1 MSDQLTAAQKPQ
13 LTAEQKLQHLEEM
26 RAGFAQGGGAKRVE
40 AQHSRG
46 KLTARER
53 IALLL
58 DPGTFDEIDALVMPR
73 GSQAGNVGPEA
84 VVTGWGKVDGR
95 PVYVFAYDFTLFGGS
110 LSEAVAEKIL
120 KMMDMA
126 MMTGAPI
133 IGIQDSGGAR
143 IQDGP
148 ESLRGFGE
156 IFAMNTLASGVVPQI
171 SVIMGPCA
179 GGAVYS
185 PAITDFVFM
194 TEGTGQMYI
203 TGPDVIRAVTGEEV
217 SHEELGGADAH
228 ATRSGVAHFAISGEE
243 ETLAEVRR
251 LLSFLPGNNAEDA
264 PMVPSGDDPERA
276 DEDMLSLVPA
286 EPNRPYDVRDV
297 VYRLVDDGD
306 FLEVQEAWAPNIVV
320 GFGRM
325 GGRSVGFICNQPMH
339 LAGSLDINASR
350 KAARFVRFCDC
361 FNIPIVT
368 LVDVPGYLPGITQE
382 YGGIITH
389 GAKLLFAYSEAT
401 VPKISVILRKAYGG
415 AYLVM
420 SSKHL
425 RGDMNFAWPTGEVA
439 VMGPDGAVNIVYRD
453 EIGKAADPDARRKE
467 LIEEYREKFA
477 TPYIPAGR
485 GFLDDVIDPRQ
496 TRARVIRALEM
507 LQNKADRNPPKKHGN
522 IPL

>member
-1 MSDQLTAAQKPQ
+1 MTQQASLSAEEKLAQLQELKAKAV
-13 LTAEQKLQHLEEM
+13 
-26 RAGFAQGGGAKRVE
+26 QGGGPKRIE
-40 AQHSRG
+40 AQHQRG

-53 IALLL
+53 IDLLL
-58 DPGTFDEIDALVMPR
+58 DPGTFDEIDTLMRPR
-73 GSQAGNVGPEA
+73 AVAGTENVAEA

-95 PVYVFAYDFTLFGGS
+95 PIYLFSYDFTLLGGS

-120 KMMDMA
+120 KVMDLA

-185 PAITDFVFM
+185 PAITDFIFM

-228 ATRSGVAHFAISGEE
+228 ASRSGVAHFAIAGEE
-243 ETLAEVRR
+243 ETLTEVRR
-251 LLSFLPGNNAEDA
+251 LLSFLPSNNAEDPPYVA
-264 PMVPSGDDPERA
+264 TSDDIDRA
-276 DEDMLSLVPA
+276 DEDLLSIVPA
-286 EPNRPYDVRDV
+286 EPNRPYDVREV
-297 VYRLVDDGD
+297 VFRMVDDGD
-306 FLEVQEAWAPNIVV
+306 FMEVHESFAPNVVV

-325 GGRSVGFICNQPMH
+325 GGRTVGFVCNQPMQ

-361 FNIPIVT
+361 FNIPLVT
-368 LVDVPGYLPGITQE
+368 LVDVPGYLPGTTQE

-401 VPKISVILRKAYGG
+401 VPKVAVILRKAYGG

-425 RGDMNFAWPTGEVA
+425 RGDMNFAWPTAEVA
-439 VMGPDGAVNIVYRD
+439 VMGPDGAVNIVFR
-453 EIGKAADPDARRKE
+453 EEMSKADDPEARRQE
-467 LIEEYREKFA
+467 LIEEYRSRFA
-477 TPYIPAGR
+477 NPYIPASR
-485 GFLDDVIDPRQ
+485 GFIDDVIDPRE
-496 TRARVIRALEM
+496 TRKRVIRALEM

>member
-1 MSDQLTAAQKPQ
+1 MAEQLTSQEKLDQLNELKAKV
-13 LTAEQKLQHLEEM
+13 AE
-26 RAGFAQGGGAKRVE
+26 GGGPKRVE
-40 AQHSRG
+40 AQHARG

-53 IALLL
+53 IDLLL
-58 DPGTFDEIDALVMPR
+58 DQGSFDEIDSLMRPR
-73 GSQAGNVGPEA
+73 GSAASETPGEA

-95 PVYVFAYDFTLFGGS
+95 PVYLFSYDFTLLGGS

-120 KMMDMA
+120 KVMDLA
-126 MMTGAPI
+126 MTTGAPI

-194 TEGTGQMYI
+194 TEGSSFMFI
-203 TGPDVIRAVTGEEV
+203 TGPDVVRSVTGEEV
-217 SHEELGGADAH
+217 SQEDLGGADVH
-228 ATRSGVAHFAISGEE
+228 AAKSGVAHFAVAGEE
-243 ETLAEVRR
+243 ETLSTVRR
-251 LLSFLPGNNAEDA
+251 LLSFIPSNNAED
-264 PMVPSGDDPERA
+264 PPFMPTGDDVDRA
-276 DEDMLSLVPA
+276 DEDLLAIVPV
-286 EPNRPYDVRDV
+286 EPNRPYDVREV
-297 VYRLVDDGD
+297 IYCLVDDGD
-306 FLEVQEAWAPNIVV
+306 FFEVHEMFAPNIVV
-320 GFGRM
+320 GYARM
-325 GGRSVGFICNQPMH
+325 GGRPVGFVANQPMQ

-350 KAARFVRFCDC
+350 KASRFVRFCDC
-361 FNIPIVT
+361 FNIPLVT
-368 LVDVPGYLPGITQE
+368 LVDVPGYLPGTSQE
-382 YGGIITH
+382 YNAIITH

-401 VPKISVILRKAYGG
+401 VPKISIILRKAYGG

-425 RGDMNFAWPTGEVA
+425 RGDMNFAWPTAEIA
-439 VMGPDGAVNIVYRD
+439 VMGPDGAANVVYRD
-453 EIGKAADPDARRKE
+453 EIAKAPDPEARRKE
-467 LIEEYREKFA
+467 LIEEYRAKFA
-477 TPYIPAGR
+477 NPYIPAGR
-485 GFLDDVIDPRQ
+485 GFIDDVIDPRQ
-496 TRARVIRALEM
+496 TRARIIRSLEM

>member
-1 MSDQLTAAQKPQ
+1 MSEQM
-13 LTAEQKLQHLEEM
+13 TAEQKLAQLQELK
-26 RAGFAQGGGAKRVE
+26 AAFAQGGGPKRVE
-40 AQHSRG
+40 AQHARG

-53 IALLL
+53 IDLLL
-58 DPGTFDEIDALVMPR
+58 DPGSFDEIDALVRPR
-73 GSQAGNVGPEA
+73 GSAAGAETGEA
-84 VVTGWGKVDGR
+84 VVTGWGKIEGR
-95 PVYVFAYDFTLFGGS
+95 PAYVFSYDFTLYGGS

-120 KMMDMA
+120 KVMDLA
-126 MMTGAPI
+126 MMTGAPLV
-133 IGIQDSGGAR
+133 GIQDSGGAR

-156 IFAMNTLASGVVPQI
+156 IFAMNTLASGVIPQI
-171 SVIMGPCA
+171 SVIMGPSA

-185 PAITDFVFM
+185 PAITDFCFM
-194 TEGTGQMYI
+194 TEGSGQMYI

-217 SHEELGGADAH
+217 THEELGGADAH
-228 ATRSGVAHFAISGEE
+228 ATRSGVAHFAVAGEE

-251 LLSFLPGNNAEDA
+251 LLSFLPSNNAEDTPA
-264 PMVPSGDDPERA
+264 RPTNDDPDRV
-276 DEDMLSLVPA
+276 EDDLLSIVPA
-286 EPNRPYDVRDV
+286 EPNRPYDVREVID
-297 VYRLVDDGD
+297 RIVDDGD
-306 FLEVQEAWAPNIVV
+306 FMEVHELWAANIVV

-325 GGRSVGFICNQPMH
+325 GGKSVGFVANQPMH
-339 LAGSLDINASR
+339 LAGSLDINAAR

-361 FNIPIVT
+361 FNIPLIT
-368 LVDVPGYLPGITQE
+368 LVDVPGYLPGISQE

-401 VPKISVILRKAYGG
+401 VPKIAVLLRKAYGG

-439 VMGPDGAVNIVYRD
+439 VMGPEGAVNIVYRD
-453 EIGKAADPDARRKE
+453 EMAKAKDPEARRKE
-467 LIEEYREKFA
+467 LVEEYREKFA
-477 TPYIPAGR
+477 SPYVTAGR
-485 GFLDDVIDPRQ
+485 GFLDDVIDPRR
-496 TRARVIRALEM
+496 TRSKIIRALEM

>member
-1 MSDQLTAAQKPQ
+1 MPEQ
-13 LTAEQKLQHLEEM
+13 LTAEQKLEQLVTM
-26 RAGFAQGGGAKRVE
+26 KAAAALGGGTKRIE
-40 AQHSRG
+40 AQHARG

-53 IALLL
+53 IELLL
-58 DPGTFDEIDALVMPR
+58 DPGSFDELDTLMRPR
-73 GSQAGNVGPEA
+73 GASVSGDAPAGEA

-95 PVYVFAYDFTLFGGS
+95 PVYVFSFDFTMLGGS

-120 KMMDMA
+120 KVMDLG

-156 IFAMNTLASGVVPQI
+156 IFTMNTLASGVVPQI

-185 PAITDFVFM
+185 PAITDFIFM

-217 SHEELGGADAH
+217 THEELGGADAH
-228 ATRSGVAHFAISGEE
+228 ATRSGVAHFAIAGEE

-251 LLSFLPGNNAEDA
+251 LLSFLPSNNTED
-264 PMVPSGDDPERA
+264 PPYTPSGDDIERA
-276 DEDMLSLVPA
+276 EDELLTIVPA
-286 EPNRPYDVRDV
+286 EPNRPYDVREV
-297 VYRLVDDGD
+297 IFRIVDDGD
-306 FLEVQEAWAPNIVV
+306 FMEIHELYAQNVVV
-320 GFGRM
+320 GFARM
-325 GGRSVGFICNQPMH
+325 GGKPVGFVANQPMH
-339 LAGSLDINASR
+339 MAGSLDIAASR
-350 KAARFVRFCDC
+350 KAARFVRTCDC
-361 FNIPIVT
+361 FNIPIIT
-368 LVDVPGYLPGITQE
+368 LVDVPGYLPGVTQE

-389 GAKLLFAYSEAT
+389 GAKLLYAYSEAT
-401 VPKISVILRKAYGG
+401 VPKIAVIMRKAYGG

-425 RGDMNFAWPTGEVA
+425 RGDINLAWPTAEIA
-439 VMGPDGAVNIVYRD
+439 VTGPDGAVNIVYR
-453 EIGKAADPDARRKE
+453 EELQQSADPEARRRE
-467 LIEEYREKFA
+467 LIEEYREKFGN
-477 TPYIPAGR
+477 PYIPAGR

-496 TRARVIRALEM
+496 TRARIIRSLDM
-507 LQNKADRNPPKKHGN
+507 LANKADRNPPKKHGN